1 MAPLQQSDQTVHD
14 PASTPARADP
24 VARALA
30 LGPVLYANAA
40 HTERDRRVAPEN
52 LEGLRRAGLLR
63 LTTPRTRGGFEATV
77 RTQIEVGL
85 ALGRAC
91 PSTARVAGIYNGVR
105 PMTLMLSAAAQDEFY
120 DPGPDVLVCSVAG
133 VNGTADRVDGGVRI
147 TGTWTAASGGEDA
160 HWALLAIPLPDT
172 AGGPPSTATVLVPL
186 EDLQVKDTWHVAGMR
201 GTGGQSLGAD
211 TVLVPDHRVVS
222 AAVAPSGGAAV
233 FPTASKI
240 GSSLNLLAPVVGAAL
255 GALDTVR
262 RTLGSGRG
270 ITVSVYRETTASP
283 SAQLRLGEADR
294 LVDRAVRLVGSVAD
308 AALTGDP
315 LPLRSGPRC
324 GWTWSP
330 PSRAPALLSA
340 GCSTSAARPP
350 SPSPTPCSGSR
361 GTWRPGAA
369 TCSSIPSS
377 PRGLRAAGRPH
388 RVPGLPPAVRRPR
401 GRRDARHREGFG
413 RADRAGRGTFPTCP
427 YTGR

>member
-14 PASTPARADP
+14 PASTPARAHP

-40 HTERDRRVAPEN
+40 HTERDRRVALET

-91 PSTARVAGIYNGVR
+91 PSTARVAGIHNGVR

-133 VNGTADRVDGGVRI
+133 VNGTADRGDGGVRI
-147 TGTWTAASGGEDA
+147 TGTWTAASGCEDA

-294 LVDRAVRLVGSVAD
+294 LVDRAVRLVGSVTDAAD

-315 LPLRSGPRC
+315 LTLRERSALRMDMVAAVESARTAVSRLLDLSGTAAFSESNPVQRF
-324 GWTWSP
+324 
-330 PSRAPALLSA
+330 SREMETGSRHVQFKPFL
-340 GCSTSAARPP
+340 AAR
-350 SPSPTPCSGSR
+350 TTG
-361 GTWRPGAA
+361 GW
-369 TCSSIPSS
+369 SSASS
-377 PRGLRAAGRPH
+377 PRSPSCCEAPARP
-388 RVPGLPPAVRRPR
+388 A
-401 GRRDARHREGFG
+401 
-413 RADRAGRGTFPTCP
+413 
-427 YTGR
+427 